1 MGKELFKM
9 ESSSRDKAF
18 IAARDRGNRMEQI
31 SHRTLSTDWP
41 DDDDDD
47 GNDDE
52 NENDNDDEILF
63 VHCDHLM
70 ANKSMA

>member
-1 MGKELFKM
+1 MRPSLL
-9 ESSSRDKAF
+9 
-18 IAARDRGNRMEQI
+18 RGTEAI
-31 SHRTLSTDWP
+31 GWSKFPTGTLSTDWP

-47 GNDDE
+47 DDDDGNDDE
-52 NENDNDDEILF
+52 NDNDEILF

>member
-1 MGKELFKM
+1 M
-9 ESSSRDKAF
+9 EASSWDEAF
-18 IAARDRGNRMEQI
+18 IAARDRGDRMEQI
-31 SHRTLSTDWP
+31 SHRTLPTDWP
-41 DDDDDD
+41 DDNDDDD

-52 NENDNDDEILF
+52 NDNDEILF

>member
-1 MGKELFKM
+1 
-9 ESSSRDKAF
+9 
-18 IAARDRGNRMEQI
+18 MEQI

-47 GNDDE
+47 DDDDGNDDE
-52 NENDNDDEILF
+52 NDNDEILF

>member
-1 MGKELFKM
+1 
-9 ESSSRDKAF
+9 
-18 IAARDRGNRMEQI
+18 MEQI

-41 DDDDDD
+41 DDDDNDDDDDDDDDD
-47 GNDDE
+47 GNHD
-52 NENDNDDEILF
+52 ENDNDNNDEILF

>member
-1 MGKELFKM
+1 M
-9 ESSSRDKAF
+9 A
-18 IAARDRGNRMEQI
+18 QI
-31 SHRTLSTDWP
+31 SHRTLSTDWHDD

-63 VHCDHLM
+63 LHCDNLM